1 VGNVGFVTTTEIR
14 ALVVARTGG
23 PEVLE
28 LQRRPAPEPGPGQ
41 LLVEVAAS
49 GVNFKDV
56 YEREGQYPRETPFV
70 LGDELAGTVL
80 AVGEGVTQFA
90 AGDRVASAKAI
101 GAHASAALVD
111 EQQAVQV
118 PDGVELETAAAAM
131 LQGMTAHYLLNST
144 YPLGKDETALVHAA
158 AGGTGQLL
166 VQLAKAKGARVIAT
180 VGSADKARIAA
191 DLGAD
196 EVLRYDE
203 LDDLAAAVRE
213 ANGSTG
219 VDVVYDGVGKST
231 FDASLASLRRRG
243 MLVLF
248 GAASGPVPPVDP
260 QRLNSGGSL
269 YLTRPTLAHFI
280 GTREELQWHAGEV
293 LDAIA
298 DGSLRIEIGGRYA
311 LEDAADAYRAL
322 EGRHTTGKLLLIP

>member
-1 VGNVGFVTTTEIR
+1 VTATEIR
-14 ALVVARTGG
+14 ALVVPRNGG
-23 PEVLE
+23 PDVLHVQQ
-28 LQRRPAPEPGPGQ
+28 LPTPEPAAGQ

-56 YEREGQYPRETPFV
+56 YEREGLYPRPTPFV

-80 AVGEGVTQFA
+80 AVCNAVSEFA
-90 AGDRVASAKAI
+90 VGDRVASAKAL
-101 GAHASAALVD
+101 GAHATAALVD
-111 EQQAVQV
+111 EQQAVRV
-118 PDGVELETAAAAM
+118 PDGVDLETAAAAM

-144 YPLGKDETALVHAA
+144 YPLGKDQTALIHAA

-166 VQLAKAKGARVIAT
+166 VQLAKARGARVIAT
-180 VGSADKARIAA
+180 AGSAGKAQIAA

-196 EVLRYDE
+196 AVIRYD
-203 LDDLAAAVRE
+203 DVADLAAAVRS
-213 ANGSTG
+213 ANDGAG

-248 GAASGPVPPVDP
+248 GAASGPVPPFDP
-260 QRLNSGGSL
+260 QRLNAGGSL
-269 YLTRPTLAHFI
+269 YLTRPTLGHYI
-280 GTREELQWHAGEV
+280 DVRDELLWHAGDV

-298 DGSLRIEIGGRYA
+298 NDTLHIEIGRYP
-311 LEDAADAYRAL
+311 LDRAADAYRAL